1 MQIHAK
7 NKKYSLLNCEIP
19 KITVILQSLELL
31 HFTDFVMSSSI
42 KSSLEIIKNGYLFP
56 EQQTDALLDLG
67 EVSFKGW
74 MVPVT
79 PDRRFK

>member
-1 MQIHAK
+1 
-7 NKKYSLLNCEIP
+7 
-19 KITVILQSLELL
+19 
-31 HFTDFVMSSSI
+31 MSSSI

-56 EQQTDALLDLG
+56 EQQTDALLALG